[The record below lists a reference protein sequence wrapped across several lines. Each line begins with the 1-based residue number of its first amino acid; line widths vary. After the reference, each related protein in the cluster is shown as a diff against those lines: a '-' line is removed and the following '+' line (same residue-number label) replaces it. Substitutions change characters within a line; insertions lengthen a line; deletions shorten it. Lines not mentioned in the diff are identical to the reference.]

1 MSLCSQ
7 GKCASEAKNLAKV
20 FMVTAETNST
30 REFALIMLLPSTSPR
45 FKQGVTIG
53 LWLLVAVLVI
63 HSIPFLKEAAVRP
76 SHGFVVLY
84 TAVKLVAEGEDS
96 ALFYDYDWFNEQITR
111 FVPPHIKDINI
122 NPPFLNLLLLPLVNL
137 SYQQARTVWTGFSVL
152 CLLGTIWLWL
162 RELKLGYVW
171 LPLIGVLILTFQPVR
186 ANLWLGQVYIFL
198 LALVSIVWWGYRR
211 EQDGIAGGVLGL
223 LLILKLALMPLWGL
237 FFVQRRWKI
246 LVWATAVSLS
256 LFLLTLPWL
265 GWNAWER
272 CLQLLFNPDPR
283 LGPSVTAYQ
292 TIFSFFRHLFIYDA
306 QWNLAPIFQAP
317 ILGIGGAWVV
327 FAVLLSIPLY
337 LAYKLTANDTHIA
350 SAKLSDLL
358 IAVFIILSVIL
369 NPLALDY
376 HYPLLLL
383 PIVILASWAWYL
395 PVPHRNRLLA
405 LLILATGVALIATDL
420 PYNSPK
426 VSAGWWALLA
436 YPKLYGGLLLWG
448 LACWG
453 IYRPYE
459 VLP

>member
-1 MSLCSQ
+1 M
-7 GKCASEAKNLAKV
+7 KV
-20 FMVTAETNST
+20 
-30 REFALIMLLPSTSPR
+30 IMFLPSTSPR

-63 HSIPFLKEAAVRP
+63 RSIPFLKEAAVRP

-84 TAVKLVAEGEDS
+84 TAAQLVAEGEDS
-96 ALFYDYDWFNEQITR
+96 ASFYDYDWFNNQITR
-111 FVPPHIKDINI
+111 FVPPHIKDINV
-122 NPPFLNLLLLPLVNL
+122 NPPFLNLFLLPLVNL
-137 SYQQARTVWTGFSVL
+137 GYIQARTLWTGFSVL

-162 RELKLGYVW
+162 HELKLRYVW
-171 LPLIGVLILTFQPVR
+171 LPVIGVLVLTFQPVR

-211 EQDGIAGGVLGL
+211 ERDGIAGGVLGL

-237 FFVQRRWKI
+237 FLVQRRWKI
-246 LVWATAVSLS
+246 LLWGTAVFLT
-256 LFLLTLPWL
+256 LFLLSLPLL

-272 CLQLLFNPDPR
+272 CLYLLLNPDPR

-292 TIFSFFRHLFIYDA
+292 TIFSFFRHLFIYDP

-317 ILGIGGAWVV
+317 VIGIGGAWMT
-327 FAVLLSIPLY
+327 FAVLLGIPLY
-337 LAYKLTANDTHIA
+337 LAYKLTTKDTPRA
-350 SAKLSDLL
+350 SVKSSDLL
-358 IAVFIILSVIL
+358 VAVFIILSVIL

-395 PVPHRNRLLA
+395 PVPQHTRLLA
-405 LLILATGVALIATDL
+405 LLVLGAGVALIATDL

-453 IYRPYE
+453 IYRSYE
-459 VLP
+459 ALP